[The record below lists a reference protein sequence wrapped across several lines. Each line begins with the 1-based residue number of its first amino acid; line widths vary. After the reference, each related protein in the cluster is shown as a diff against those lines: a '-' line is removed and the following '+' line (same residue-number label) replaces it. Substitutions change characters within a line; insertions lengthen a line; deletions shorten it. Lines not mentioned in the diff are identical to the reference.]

1 MALLI
6 HSVMPRS
13 LAAKNG
19 IHAGDIII
27 SINGNRVQDFIDLQF
42 FSSDCALNFE
52 IQSSTGESRQILIER
67 VDGKPLGIE
76 PESYNCRFCHNRCVF
91 CFIDQMPPHLRPTL
105 YTKDD
110 DYLYSFVFGNYI
122 TLTNLRA
129 EEFERIAKQHISPLY
144 ISVHTTDSGLRKQ
157 MMRYKQ
163 DFDVVRRLK
172 TLSENGIEFH
182 TQIVVVPGLNDGE
195 ALKET
200 IRTLL
205 HKKLNTLSIGLVP
218 VGLTKHREKL
228 TQLTAFDEVRAIE
241 LLDIVEELKQE
252 TERDLIFCAD
262 EFFVLAHRP
271 IPPKEYY
278 QEYPQLENG
287 IGMLRLS
294 MENFKSKKRSF
305 LKDIKKKNQPLL
317 FVTGKSAFS
326 FVQEIADWVNSK
338 FDEPIART
346 QAIRND
352 FMGELITVAGL
363 LTYEDINKQ
372 ISPRDNEVI
381 VLPNSIFNH
390 EGVTIDG
397 KSQIDMKQLW
407 QRDILVVDQLFE
419 DWDWI

>member
-1 MALLI
+1 MALLV
-6 HSVMPRS
+6 HNVLVRS
-13 LAAKNG
+13 LAAKSG
-19 IHAGDIII
+19 IHAGDIIL
-27 SINGNRVQDFIDLQF
+27 SINGNRIQDFIDLQF
-42 FSSDCALNFE
+42 YSSEAVLNFE
-52 IQSSTGESRQILIER
+52 IQGQMGDSRSILIER

-91 CFIDQMPPHLRPTL
+91 CFIDQMPHHLRPTL

-110 DYLYSFVFGNYI
+110 DYLFSFVFGNYI
-122 TLTNLRA
+122 TLTNLRI
-129 EEFERIAKQHISPLY
+129 EDFKRIAKQHISPLY
-144 ISVHTTDSGLRKQ
+144 ISIHTTDSGLRKQ

-172 TLSENGIEFH
+172 TLSESGIEFH
-182 TQIVVVPGLNDGE
+182 TQIVVVPGMNDGE

-218 VGLTKHREKL
+218 VGLTKHRENL
-228 TQLTAFDEVRAIE
+228 PQLIGFDEARATE
-241 LLDIVEELKQE
+241 LLDIVDALKQE
-252 TERDLIFCAD
+252 TDRDVIYCAD
-262 EFFVLAHRP
+262 EFFVLAKRP

-278 QEYPQLENG
+278 DDYPQLENG

-294 MENFKSKKRSF
+294 MENFKSKRRSF
-305 LKDIKKKNQPLL
+305 LKDIKSKNQPLL
-317 FVTGKSAFS
+317 FITGKSAIS
-326 FVQEIADWVNSK
+326 FIQEIADWVNSK

-352 FMGELITVAGL
+352 FLGDTITVAGL
-363 LTYEDINKQ
+363 LTYEDITRQ

-381 VLPNSIFNH
+381 VLPNSVFNH

-407 QRDILVVDQLFE
+407 QRDILIVDQLFE